1 MDTIH
6 ACYEGYINS
15 ADYQKPCEKGQ
26 ELSDILAQTAE
37 LLPKREYLVLEEAVN
52 QYCNKYEEGAFAA
65 GFRFA
70 TKLWTEGLA

>member
-1 MDTIH
+1 MDTIRT
-6 ACYEGYINS
+6 CYEGYINS
-15 ADYQKPCEKGQ
+15 ADYQKPTEKGQ
-26 ELSDILAQTAE
+26 ELSDILAQTA
-37 LLPKREYLVLEEAVN
+37 EYLVLEEAVN

>member
-6 ACYEGYINS
+6 MCYEGYIHS
-15 ADYQKPCEKGQ
+15 EAYQQPTEKGQ

-37 LLPKREYLVLEEAVN
+37 LLPKREYLILEEAVN
-52 QYCNKYEEGAFAA
+52 QYCSRYEERAFAA